1 MLSAD
6 TVQAI
11 KPGRW
16 HVPGVG
22 VANQATMLLTS

>member
-6 TVQAI
+6 TVRAI

-16 HVPGVG
+16 RALGVG
-22 VANQATMLLTS
+22 VANQAIMLLTS